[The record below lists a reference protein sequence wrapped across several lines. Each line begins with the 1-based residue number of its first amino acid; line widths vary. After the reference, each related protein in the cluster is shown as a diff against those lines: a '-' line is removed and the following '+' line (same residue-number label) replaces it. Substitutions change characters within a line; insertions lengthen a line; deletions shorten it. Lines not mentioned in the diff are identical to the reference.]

1 MKTKQMKTKPLTYL
15 LALTFL
21 FFVGCQTVG
30 GRIYVGPPI
39 QFGSYVQSNT
49 TERELSRDTSQC
61 SSLSNVGNPHYGE
74 KHSIFHLCMVGKGWD
89 FVDEKGNPTKRD
101 LGKTW
106 TPCTEMHNSFQ
117 ECKKK

>member
-1 MKTKQMKTKPLTYL
+1 MKTKPLTFL
-15 LALTFL
+15 LVITFL

-39 QFGSYVQSNT
+39 QFGNYVQANT
-49 TERELSRDTSQC
+49 TEREWSRDSSQC
-61 SSLSNVGNPHYGE
+61 SSLSHVGKPHYAE
-74 KHSIFHLCMVGKGWD
+74 KHSIFHHCMVGKGWD
-89 FVDEKGNPTKRD
+89 FVDVNGNPTNRD

>member
-1 MKTKQMKTKPLTYL
+1 MKTKPFTFL
-15 LALTFL
+15 LALPFL

-61 SSLSNVGNPHYGE
+61 SSLSNIGNPHYGE